1 MHCLVVLLRLL
12 TQASIHRSTCASLST
27 RYNRTHSQLMEV
39 STLALH
45 TCVCMHLVEA
55 ANALCVHMQLLAVLL
70 VLADHSWK
78 HAEAVAA
85 ASKSPHQ

>member
-1 MHCLVVLLRLL
+1 
-12 TQASIHRSTCASLST
+12 
-27 RYNRTHSQLMEV
+27 
-39 STLALH
+39 
-45 TCVCMHLVEA
+45 
-55 ANALCVHMQLLAVLL
+55 MQLLAVLL